1 MVPISDSPIFT
12 FSVAMMVGTAEG
24 KTTLLNCCHFD
35 APNDETIRLVPA
47 LNIGDVEVDEFIQ
60 LFTASLRTV
69 EDALVLEEVTA

>member
-1 MVPISDSPIFT
+1 M
-12 FSVAMMVGTAEG
+12 
-24 KTTLLNCCHFD
+24 
-35 APNDETIRLVPA
+35 PA